1 MHFVWWVFS
10 VWLQQSRT
18 NVYNFSK
25 MNRQRE
31 VRCTLSHGRQM
42 YRRMNILIK
51 KQQHQQ
57 QNPPYIKLNTK
68 RWEKIQSAH
77 IVHKKTWR
85 CMFSNS
91 PFVPA
96 GSPSR
101 GGDVTV
107 YVWHKP
113 TELAHSFLIC
123 SYVYFRLY
131 GSFNCIS
138 FHEFSQQISVFWLC
152 SSCLL
157 SSFQLYIFV
166 WKSLSALIWSL
177 VVGWAQNTN

>member
-1 MHFVWWVFS
+1 MFCQMHLLLLFCFVSKCRYCRSPTS
-10 VWLQQSRT
+10 VSRIG
-18 NVYNFSK
+18 
-25 MNRQRE
+25 
-31 VRCTLSHGRQM
+31 L
-42 YRRMNILIK
+42 L
-51 KQQHQQ
+51 
-57 QNPPYIKLNTK
+57 
-68 RWEKIQSAH
+68 
-77 IVHKKTWR
+77 
-85 CMFSNS
+85 MFSLTLYLKKKKIISRINS
-91 PFVPA
+91 WYVPA

-131 GSFNCIS
+131 GFFNCIS

-157 SSFQLYIFV
+157 SSFQLYISV
-166 WKSLSALIWSL
+166 WKSPSALIWYL